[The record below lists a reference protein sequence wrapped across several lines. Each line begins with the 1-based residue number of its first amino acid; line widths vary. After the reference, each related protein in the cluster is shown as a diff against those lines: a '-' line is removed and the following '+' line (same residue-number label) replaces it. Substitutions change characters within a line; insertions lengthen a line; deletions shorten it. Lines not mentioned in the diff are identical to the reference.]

1 MSNINE
7 NNTINHINNDNT
19 STNNWNQNIYQM
31 IDKYF
36 ENISTMS
43 DVNRNSAYNNVC
55 SLITHN
61 HLKGRLDIN
70 DKLKDY
76 CNKLNIHL

>member
-1 MSNINE
+1 MLNS
-7 NNTINHINNDNT
+7 NDNN
-19 STNNWNQNIYQM
+19 STNYNQIIYKM

-55 SLITHN
+55 SIVN
-61 HLKGRLDIN
+61 HHYLKGRLEIN

-76 CNKLNIHL
+76 CNKLNINLLKNL